1 MIMAKEVVFTDSA
14 PRPIGP
20 YSQAVKSKGFIFVS
34 GQIPID
40 PATGTAITGNIHLET
55 RLILD
60 NISKILES
68 AGSSL
73 TKVVKFTCY
82 LKDINDIKFVNEV
95 FEEKNLGALPARAC
109 VQVADLPKNVKIEI
123 DAIAEE

>member
-1 MIMAKEVVFTDSA
+1 MAKQVIFTDNA

-20 YSQAVKSKGFIFVS
+20 YSQAVKANGFIFVS

-40 PATGTAITGNIHLET
+40 PATGTVSSGNIHQET

-60 NISKILES
+60 NIARILEA
-68 AGSSL
+68 AGSSIE
-73 TKVVKFTCY
+73 KVVKFTCY
-82 LKDINDIKFVNEV
+82 LKDINDMKFVNEV
-95 FEEKNLGALPARAC
+95 FEEKNLGALPARAS
-109 VQVADLPKNVKIEI
+109 VQVTDLPKNAKIEI

>member
-1 MIMAKEVVFTDSA
+1 MTKQVIFTDNA

-20 YSQAVKSKGFIFVS
+20 YSQAIKSNGFIFVS

-40 PATGTAITGNIHLET
+40 PASGTVLSGNIHQET

-60 NISKILES
+60 NISRILEA

-73 TKVVKFTCY
+73 DKVVKFTCY
-82 LKDINDIKFVNEV
+82 LKDINDMKFVNEV

-109 VQVADLPKNVKIEI
+109 VQVDELPKNVKLEI

>member
-1 MIMAKEVVFTDSA
+1 MIMAKEVIFTDSA

-40 PATGTAITGNIHLET
+40 PTTGTATTGNIHLET

-60 NISKILES
+60 NISKILEA

-109 VQVADLPKNVKIEI
+109 VQVADLPKGVKIEI

>member
-1 MIMAKEVVFTDSA
+1 MAKEIIFTEQA

-20 YSQAVKSKGFIFVS
+20 YSQAIKTKGFIFVS

-40 PATGTAITGNIHLET
+40 PATGTAVTGNIHQET
-55 RLILD
+55 RLIMD
-60 NISKILES
+60 NIARILEA

-73 TKVVKFTCY
+73 DKVVKFTCY
-82 LKDINDIKFVNEV
+82 LKDINDMKFVNEV
-95 FEEKNLGALPARAC
+95 FEEKDLGALPARAC
-109 VQVADLPKNVKIEI
+109 VQVADLPKGVKIEI

>member
-1 MIMAKEVVFTDSA
+1 MAKQVVFTDNA

-20 YSQAVKSKGFIFVS
+20 YSQAIKSNGFIFVS

-40 PATGTAITGNIHLET
+40 PATGTIVTGNIHMET

-60 NISKILES
+60 NIERILEA

-95 FEEKNLGALPARAC
+95 FEERNLGALPARAC
-109 VQVADLPKNVKIEI
+109 VQVSDLPKNSKIEI